1 MRQEESKADKKAV
14 RTAERQMVHIQR
26 EMEKQTKQAHQ
37 CKIELQSKL
46 EKQHEEVRTTHHQ
59 REHEFAAVET
69 QASALKRKLAAVQSE
84 ALAVQNKASA
94 QNSALS
100 EKIELAEARISQ
112 LEGQHLAGCS
122 SEELDAL
129 RCTDDIEPW
138 CT

>member
-1 MRQEESKADKKAV
+1 
-14 RTAERQMVHIQR
+14 MVHIQG

-46 EKQHEEVRTTHHQ
+46 EKQHEETRITRHQ
-59 REHEFAAVET
+59 REHEAAAFGT
-69 QASALKRKLAAVQSE
+69 QASALKQKLAAVRSE

-112 LEGQHLAGCS
+112 LEGRHLAGCS
-122 SEELDAL
+122 SEELDEL
-129 RCTDDIEPW
+129 RCTDAIEPW
-138 CT
+138 YT